1 MLYKKSGFV
10 MRKIVPSNE
19 EYVYENKI
27 IISQTDLEGN
37 ITFVNRKFCEVSG
50 YSRDEIIGN
59 PFSLIT
65 HPQMPKNIFDKMW
78 ENIKSGRAWNG
89 LLKNLR
95 KDGKF
100 YWVEIEILP
109 IYDNNNNMIGYIS
122 VSHAPSR
129 KEIQENDE
137 LYQKMLHTQE

>member
-1 MLYKKSGFV
+1 